1 MTTYTVTSKKPVHD
15 RQSKPGLS
23 LQEAVGELL
32 DRVGFMWR
40 FGRLEDG
47 AMHLVLGEPET
58 EYFFAPDEFVSAE
71 PDDRKAEEEV
81 MRMIVEHSQVDG
93 GPYMILAE
101 R

>member
-1 MTTYTVTSKKPVHD
+1 MTTYTVTSKKPD
-15 RQSKPGLS
+15 QESSSKSGLS
-23 LQEAVGELL
+23 LEDAVGVFL
-32 DRVGFMWR
+32 DRVGYMWR

-58 EYFFAPDEFVSAE
+58 EYFFAPEEFVSAE
-71 PDDRKAEEEV
+71 PDDRQAEEEV
-81 MRMIVEHSQVDG
+81 MRLVVEHSQVDD